1 MDGRVFPPHVQD
13 AWASRR
19 AEALGHQLA
28 RAGAPPVAAI
38 VFDAYGTLFDVRS
51 VEAACTRLT
60 PHGEA
65 FAALWRAK
73 QLEYT
78 WLRTLMGAYVPFEQ
92 VTAEALDYALRRYD
106 LAPDEALRRDLLDSW
121 LALEPFPD
129 VPGALE
135 RLAEW
140 PLAILSNGSPAMLE
154 PLLANSGL
162 ADAFRL
168 VLSVD
173 PVEAYKPDPRVY
185 ALATEALDL
194 PAARILFVTANA
206 WDAVGAKT
214 FGFWVA
220 WCNRAG
226 LPFDTHGPAP
236 DLEIRSLDQ
245 LAGMLDEE

>member
-1 MDGRVFPPHVQD
+1 MDGRVIPPHVQD
-13 AWASRR
+13 AWTSRR

-28 RAGAPPVAAI
+28 RAEAPPIAAI

-65 FAALWRAK
+65 FAALWRTK

-92 VTAEALDYALRRYD
+92 VTAEALDYALQRYD
-106 LAPDEALRRDLLDSW
+106 LAPDEALRRDLLDAW

-135 RLAEW
+135 RLADW

-154 PLLANSGL
+154 PLLRNSGL

-173 PVEAYKPDPRVY
+173 PVGAYKPDPRVY
-185 ALATEALDL
+185 ALA
-194 PAARILFVTANA
+194 PAALGVDPSAILFVSANPF
-206 WDAVGAKT
+206 DVIGA
-214 FGFWVA
+214 GHYGYQVA
-220 WCNRAG
+220 WCNRSG
-226 LPFDTHGPAP
+226 LPLDTHGPAP
-236 DLEIRSLDQ
+236 DLELRGLHQ
-245 LAGMLDEE
+245 LPDALGR

>member
-19 AEALGHQLA
+19 TEALGQQLA
-28 RAGAPPVAAI
+28 RAGVPPVAAI

-65 FAALWRAK
+65 FAALWRTK
-73 QLEYT
+73 QLEYS
-78 WLRTLMGAYVPFEQ
+78 WLRTLMSAYGPFEQ
-92 VTAEALDYALRRYD
+92 VTGEALDYALRRYD

-121 LALEPFPD
+121 LALEPFPA
-129 VPGALE
+129 VPGTLE

-154 PLLANSGL
+154 PLLRNSGL

-185 ALATEALDL
+185 ALA
-194 PAARILFVTANA
+194 PAALGVEVSQVLFVSANPF
-206 WDAVGAKT
+206 DVIGA
-214 FGFWVA
+214 GHYGYQVA
-220 WCNRAG
+220 WCNRSG
-226 LPFDTHGPAP
+226 QPLDTYGPPP
-236 DLEIRSLDQ
+236 DLELRGLHQ
-245 LAGMLDEE
+245 LPDALGR

>member
-1 MDGRVFPPHVQD
+1 MDGRVIPPHVQD

-28 RAGAPPVAAI
+28 RAGAPPIAAI

-51 VEAACTRLT
+51 VEAACARLT

-106 LAPDEALRRDLLDSW
+106 LAPGEDERRDLLAAW

-129 VPGALE
+129 VPSALA
-135 RLAEW
+135 RLDDW

-154 PLLANSGL
+154 PLLRNSGL

-185 ALATEALDL
+185 ALP
-194 PAARILFVTANA
+194 PAALGVDASAILFVSANPF
-206 WDAVGAKT
+206 DVIGA
-214 FGFWVA
+214 GHYGYQVA
-220 WCNRAG
+220 WCNRGG
-226 LPFDTHGPAP
+226 LPLDTHGPAP
-236 DLEIRSLDQ
+236 DLELRGLQQ
-245 LAGMLDEE
+245 LPDALGR